1 MPSYL
6 KKVTQADPPTQK
18 IPDAVPLKQPKNTER
33 SSPKNSG
40 GEVKKGRYFD
50 LPLPNG
56 VGVRFLSGVV
66 ASESKWF
73 QHTILSAF
81 FQGNIIQLNV

>member
-1 MPSYL
+1 MPSFL

-18 IPDAVPLKQPKNTER
+18 IQDAVPLKQPKNTER

-50 LPLPNG
+50 LPLPTNKLLN
-56 VGVRFLSGVV
+56 RMKCEMERPLSDIVND
-66 ASESKWF
+66 A
-73 QHTILSAF
+73 ILAYAK
-81 FQGNIIQLNV
+81 QLGID